1 MFKLTKRN
9 VEALESR
16 ANEYFVWDSEVAG
29 FGVRVFP
36 SGRKTY
42 LVQYRVGRRTKRITI
57 AQHGVLTSDE
67 ARKQARKLLGEIAQG
82 GDPSGD
88 KKERSTAPTVA
99 SLIDRFLNDY
109 AAHHVKPSTARDYAS
124 IAARLIKPQIGLFHI
139 ADVTRADIVALHHSL
154 RDTPYQA
161 NRMLSLASRM
171 FNLAEDWGLR
181 AEGSNPVRRIK
192 KFREEEK
199 KRYLSEAEQ
208 ARLGEVLGQALE
220 DGTETVHAVSAIL
233 LLLFTG
239 CRLGEIRTLRWDWV
253 TARHLE
259 LPDSKT
265 GRRRIGI
272 QHGPDDISISRADFC
287 VDLLAPGFVLIPDQF
302 VMHSAAGRRDHVT
315 DTEKS
320 VNGKSG
326 RTTSVTIGSSR
337 NRQAIVYDKRAEVI
351 AHSKSYWWGI
361 WNHTLAQIGPDR
373 TLLSPDPAQAD
384 ANRVIRVEFRAGKD
398 LLKDTWGI
406 RTWAQFFDRFGDLC
420 RQSGQVIRYTQPV
433 PGDSNRARWPDH
445 PLWDAACEAM
455 NDDLA
460 EMRSGADP
468 NPLKAVQREDHI
480 NMLFRNV
487 LGTSITLGA
496 LMGVGFDDLPATLAD
511 LAKRMRAELAKN
523 PDKTAKQLQA
533 AKERYVFIGETDA
546 TLQAR

>member
-1 MFKLTKRN
+1 MTGPGHTRPQNKSCPAGGTKTGAPAPAPSLSTITDKRADQRGVIVAPPSGNTFQQPITVLHRGFDTLALAIRTNIPADLFDYLEAEKERADQERREILIDYNGVKLHLKAHGGNGYRFIASGGQDGATWFFKKPNTKDKWGIRLSFGSYFMAVHGLGRAKAH
-9 VEALESR
+9 VEAVLE
-16 ANEYFVWDSEVAG
+16 
-29 FGVRVFP
+29 
-36 SGRKTY
+36 
-42 LVQYRVGRRTKRITI
+42 
-57 AQHGVLTSDE
+57 
-67 ARKQARKLLGEIAQG
+67 
-82 GDPSGD
+82 
-88 KKERSTAPTVA
+88 
-99 SLIDRFLNDY
+99 
-109 AAHHVKPSTARDYAS
+109 
-124 IAARLIKPQIGLFHI
+124 RL
-139 ADVTRADIVALHHSL
+139 
-154 RDTPYQA
+154 
-161 NRMLSLASRM
+161 
-171 FNLAEDWGLR
+171 
-181 AEGSNPVRRIK
+181 
-192 KFREEEK
+192 
-199 KRYLSEAEQ
+199 
-208 ARLGEVLGQALE
+208 
-220 DGTETVHAVSAIL
+220 
-233 LLLFTG
+233 
-239 CRLGEIRTLRWDWV
+239 
-253 TARHLE
+253 
-259 LPDSKT
+259 
-265 GRRRIGI
+265 GI

-533 AKERYVFIGETDA
+533 AKDRYVFIGETDA